1 MQPRSGNQ
9 QSASGPWAS
18 SSVCSLAMFLV
29 VLDTTVLFVAFHG
42 IRASFVGASAA
53 ELSWVLNAYTIVYA
67 ALLVPAG
74 QLADL
79 YGRKRLFLI
88 GVALFTC
95 ASVLCG
101 FATNSRALIG
111 FRVLQAV
118 GGAFLTPASL
128 ALILAAFPV
137 QKRAIAVSL
146 WGAVA
151 ALAAAVG
158 PSVGAAI
165 VDAFGWQW
173 AFFINLP
180 VGVLTLA
187 LSAMK
192 LKESKSAETG
202 ALPDIPGAFMLILG
216 VGGLAFG
223 VVKSTDWGWVSP
235 WTLGAILA
243 GVSFLAGFVA
253 WAGRVEMPALDLSLF
268 RDANYRFANIATFV
282 FSVTF
287 AAMFF
292 GSFFFLTRVWNY
304 SLPTAGLAVT
314 PSPLMVIPVAVFAG
328 RFAARMGHRPL
339 LTTGGILFALGAA
352 WFYLTI
358 GPTPNFLSDWLPGL
372 LMGGAAVG
380 LIIPSLTGAAV
391 FGLSAQR
398 FGIGSAV
405 NLSIRQMGAVFGV
418 ALVIVLLGNAS
429 GPGAMAVFKIYFT
442 VLIIGGLATAILSL
456 PIDTRPTP
464 ERADAPA
471 DTLPADHETP
481 SWVHISDSSD
491 KPDLQVET

>member
-1 MQPRSGNQ
+1 
-9 QSASGPWAS
+9 
-18 SSVCSLAMFLV
+18 MFLV
-29 VLDTTVLFVAFHG
+29 MLDTTVLFVAFHG
-42 IRASFVGASAA
+42 IRASFADASAA

-79 YGRKRLFLI
+79 YGRKQLFLI
-88 GVALFTC
+88 GVTPFTS
-95 ASVLCG
+95 ASVQCG
-101 FATNSRALIG
+101 FATNPLPLIG

-128 ALILAAFPV
+128 ALILAAFPI

-146 WGAVA
+146 WGAVG

-165 VDAFGWQW
+165 DAFGWQW

-180 VGVLTLA
+180 VGLLTLA

-192 LKESKSAETG
+192 LKESKSAENG
-202 ALPDIPGAFMLILG
+202 ALPDIPGVFMLILG
-216 VGGLAFG
+216 VGGIAFG
-223 VVKSTDWGWVSP
+223 VVKSSDWGWASS

-314 PSPLMVIPVAVFAG
+314 PGPLMVIPAAVFAG

-358 GPTPNFLSDWLPGL
+358 GPTPDFLGDWLPGL

-398 FGIGSAV
+398 FGVGSAV

-418 ALVIVLLGNAS
+418 ALVIVLLGDTF
-429 GPGAMAVFKIYFT
+429 GPSTMAVFKIYFT
-442 VLIIGGLATAILSL
+442 VLIIGGLATAMLSL

-464 ERADAPA
+464 ERAHAPA
-471 DTLPADHETP
+471 DALQADHKTP
-481 SWVHISDSSD
+481 SWVHISGSSG
-491 KPDLQVET
+491 KPDLKVET

>member
-1 MQPRSGNQ
+1 
-9 QSASGPWAS
+9 
-18 SSVCSLAMFLV
+18 MFLV
-29 VLDTTVLFVAFHG
+29 MLDTTVLFVAFHG
-42 IRASFVGASAA
+42 IRAAFAGASAA

-74 QLADL
+74 RLADL
-79 YGRKRLFLI
+79 YGRKQLFLI
-88 GVALFTC
+88 GVALFTFT
-95 ASVLCG
+95 SVLCG
-101 FATNSRALIG
+101 IATNSLALIG

-146 WGAVA
+146 WGAVG

-158 PSVGAAI
+158 PSAGAYI
-165 VDAFGWQW
+165 VDALGWQW

-180 VGVLTLA
+180 VGLLALA
-187 LSAMK
+187 LSAGK
-192 LKESKSAETG
+192 LKESKAAETG
-202 ALPDIPGAFMLILG
+202 ALPDIPGVLLLILG
-216 VGGLAFG
+216 VGGFAFG
-223 VVKSTDWGWVSP
+223 VVKSSDWGFASP

-243 GVSFLAGFVA
+243 GVALLVGFVA

-268 RDANYRFANIATFV
+268 RDTNYRFANIATFV

-292 GSFFFLTRVWNY
+292 GSFFFLTRVWGY

-314 PSPLMVIPVAVFAG
+314 PGPLMVIPVAVFAG

-358 GPTPNFLSDWLPGL
+358 GPTPNFLGDWLPGL

-391 FGLSAQR
+391 FGLSDKR
-398 FGIGSAV
+398 FGVGSAV

-418 ALVIVLLGNAS
+418 ALVIVLLGNAF
-429 GPGAMAVFKIYFT
+429 GPGAMAVFKIYFI
-442 VLIIGGLATAILSL
+442 VLFIGGLATAILSL
-456 PIDTRPTP
+456 PIETRPTP
-464 ERADAPA
+464 EHADAPA
-471 DTLPADHETP
+471 DALPADHNIP
-481 SWVHISDSSD
+481 YWVHLSDSSD
-491 KPDLQVET
+491 KPDLRVET